1 MNIEAE
7 IESISYHPQMC
18 DSLTVFRIE
27 DFKSGRAFKRGRFL
41 LEYSAQESFA
51 ISHWTSPKR
60 TRTYPYGRVYDTL
73 NFDNRITII
82 PFVKDE
88 GIDGDRDFLQWDT
101 VSLMSLLK
109 VYVIPAFYKTAKKSP
124 RNPKKITGQEFD
136 YEYLLERLKTF
147 AEFNQSDAVHW
158 NMQEIQEQIVHVAE
172 LAKRH
177 YQKIAKR
184 TGVELHSPD
193 GLDERI
199 QRMEEDIANYRAYS
213 RTQAQSAQVREQLTR
228 HEQER
233 VSGDKSIVTI
243 KNFIGGY
250 YYWTVDEA
258 SVIGDK
264 LLLVEKKHSRQS
276 RLPHI
281 GDIKDALLK
290 MVLFTNL
297 SKVTAGGQSYK
308 AFPAVGLTADS
319 IQEYCHS
326 AMDDLQVEMFFKRNG
341 FNERTRALVQRIF
354 LEGRVNHFF
363 VFISSPAVDVRQI
376 LIKGNHSI
384 PTPNLEPRTRTT

>member
-1 MNIEAE
+1 MDIQAE
-7 IESISYHPQMC
+7 IEKVSYHPQMC
-18 DSLTVFRIE
+18 EPLPVFRIE

-60 TRTYPYGRVYDTL
+60 TRTYPYGRIYDTL
-73 NFDNRITII
+73 NIDNRITII

-109 VYVIPAFYKTAKKSP
+109 VYVIPAFYKTARKSP

-136 YEYLLERLKTF
+136 YEYLLDRLKTF

-158 NMQEIQEQIVHVAE
+158 NMEEIQEQIVHVAE

-177 YQKIAKR
+177 YQKISRR
-184 TGVELHSPD
+184 TGVQLHSPD

-199 QRMEEDIANYRAYS
+199 QRMEEDIASYRAYS
-213 RTQAQSAQVREQLTR
+213 RTQAQSARAREQVTR
-228 HEQER
+228 HAQER
-233 VSGDKSIVTI
+233 VSGDKSILTI

-258 SVIGDK
+258 SLVGDTI
-264 LLLVEKKHSRQS
+264 LLVEKKHSRKS
-276 RLPHI
+276 RLPHL
-281 GDIKDALLK
+281 GDVKDALLK

-297 SKVTAGGQSYK
+297 SRVTADGQTYK
-308 AFPAVGLTADS
+308 PFPIVGLTSDL
-319 IQEYCHS
+319 IQGYCHS
-326 AMDDLQVEMFFKRNG
+326 AMDDSQIERFFGQNE
-341 FNERTRALVQRIF
+341 FNERARTLAERIF
-354 LEGRVNHFF
+354 QEGRVNRFF
-363 VFISSPAVDVRQI
+363 VIISSPEIDIRQI
-376 LIKGNHSI
+376 LA
-384 PTPNLEPRTRTT
+384 T

>member
-7 IESISYHPQMC
+7 IEKISYRPQMC
-18 DSLTVFRIE
+18 EPLSVFRIE
-27 DFKSGRAFKRGRFL
+27 DFKSGQAFKRGCFL
-41 LEYSAQESFA
+41 LEYSKQESIA

-73 NFDNRITII
+73 SIDNRVTII

-109 VYVIPAFYKTAKKSP
+109 VYVIPAFYKTAKKSS
-124 RNPKKITGQEFD
+124 RNPHKVTAQEFD
-136 YEYLLERLKTF
+136 YDYLLDRLKTF

-158 NMQEIQEQIVHVAE
+158 NLKEIQEQIVRVAE

-177 YQKIAKR
+177 YQGISKR
-184 TGVELHSPD
+184 TGVVLHSPD

-199 QRMEEDIANYRAYS
+199 RRMAEDIADYRAYS
-213 RTQAQSAQVREQLTR
+213 RVQAQSARERERVTR

-233 VSGDKSIVTI
+233 VSGDKSIITI

-258 SVIGDK
+258 SRVGDK
-264 LLLVEKKHSRQS
+264 LLLVEKKHSRKS
-276 RLPHI
+276 RLPHL
-281 GDIKDALLK
+281 GDVKDAFLK

-297 SKVTAGGQSYK
+297 SKVAADEQSYK
-308 AFPAVGLTADS
+308 PYPVVGLTSDLL
-319 IQEYCHS
+319 EGYCHS
-326 AMDDLQVEMFFKRNG
+326 AMDDSQIDTFFKRNG
-341 FNERTRALVQRIF
+341 FNDRARVLVGKIF
-354 LEGRVNHFF
+354 QEGRINHFS
-363 VFISSPAVDVRQI
+363 VSISSPEIGVRRV
-376 LIKGNHSI
+376 LDG
-384 PTPNLEPRTRTT
+384 